1 MPFKPV
7 LLTFLGIVL
16 CMSTAQS
23 QNEKNSMVFTLGV
36 ANSLVGTVLQ
46 LGGTSNAYPAFNAG
60 IDLGASEKVS
70 LGLHYAHQQFNFT
83 TINYLSSLSQYS
95 DFQNTVYRH
104 NAGFRVLFHPLSK
117 AEDRDFYIGVRLG
130 WMFHTGTYNTNEI
143 GGVGINNSIRDRYTQ
158 QLVLG
163 YRYFWNESFGVNIEG
178 GIGNP
183 YMFNL
188 GLNLRIN

>member
-16 CMSTAQS
+16 CMSTAQA

-70 LGLHYAHQQFNFT
+70 LGLHYANQQFNFT

>member
-1 MPFKPV
+1 MTTKRFS
-7 LLTFLGIVL
+7 LAFLGLFL
-16 CMSTAQS
+16 CFSSAQA

-36 ANSLVGTVLQ
+36 ANSLVGTLLQ
-46 LGGTSNAYPAFNAG
+46 LGATSNAYPAFNAG

-70 LGLHYAHQQFNFT
+70 LGLHYANQQFNFQSS
-83 TINYLSSLSQYS
+83 NYISSSNS
-95 DFQNTVYRH
+95 FSTFNNVVFRH

-117 AEDRDFYIGVRLG
+117 GMDRDFYLGVRLG

-143 GGVGINNSIRDRYTQ
+143 GGVGLNNSIRDRYTQ

-163 YRYFWNESFGVNIEG
+163 YRYFWNESFGVNLEG